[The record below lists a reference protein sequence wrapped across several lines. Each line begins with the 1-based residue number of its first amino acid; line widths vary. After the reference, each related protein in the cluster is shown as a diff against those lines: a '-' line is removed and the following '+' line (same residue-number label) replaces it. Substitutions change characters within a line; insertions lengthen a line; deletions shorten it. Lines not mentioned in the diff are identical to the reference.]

1 MSTKSKGTKLHP
13 TLRVLASK
21 IKKIQDLATSDR
33 NSKSICKAI
42 NESTQKCC
50 RYFCQRAK
58 KNHST
63 IANKVTSVNRT
74 ESNDLRTLKEFCDI
88 KNIVCPPIPPMTITE
103 VPLMQIG
110 TRGLGGLDGKNT

>member
-1 MSTKSKGTKLHP
+1 MNRHKNAAGIS
-13 TLRVLASK
+13 A
-21 IKKIQDLATSDR
+21 
-33 NSKSICKAI
+33 
-42 NESTQKCC
+42 NEL
-50 RYFCQRAK
+50 K
-58 KNHST
+58 KNNNST